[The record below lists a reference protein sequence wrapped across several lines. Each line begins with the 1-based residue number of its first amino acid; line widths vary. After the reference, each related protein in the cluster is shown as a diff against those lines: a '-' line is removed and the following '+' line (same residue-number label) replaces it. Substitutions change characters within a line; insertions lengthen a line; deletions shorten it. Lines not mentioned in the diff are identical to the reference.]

1 MANSP
6 PARRTPRV
14 RSSPLAP
21 TRREFQQ
28 ERARATYEAL
38 IKASR
43 ELFRKNGFRA
53 TQVPEIAQRAGVSVG
68 AFYRY
73 FDDKR
78 AVLVEGIHGALESNR
93 LAQARALS
101 VWRHRITNGEADPRA
116 FLETAIEFT
125 RQHLAVH
132 ADLLRTFVALSY
144 EDEEV
149 AALRRAYDESE
160 RRELA
165 RFIAAVTP
173 RDRIPSPLAAARVV
187 DIAVQEIA
195 HWGALEG
202 GRAAKEAR
210 TALVEMLDR
219 YLFA

>member
-1 MANSP
+1 MTNSRPAPSAKRGGDP
-6 PARRTPRV
+6 PIGPA
-14 RSSPLAP
+14 
-21 TRREFQQ
+21 RREFQQ

-38 IKASR
+38 LKAAQ
-43 ELFRKNGFRA
+43 ELFLQNGFRA
-53 TQVPEIAQRAGVSVG
+53 TQVPEIAKRAGVSVG

-78 AVLVEGIHGALESNR
+78 AVLIEIIHGTLESNR
-93 LAQARALS
+93 LAQARALR
-101 VWRHRITNGEADPRA
+101 VWRRRITSGEADPRA
-116 FLETAIEFT
+116 FLEVAVEFT
-125 RQHLAVH
+125 AQHLTVH

-160 RRELA
+160 RREFA

-173 RDRIPSPLAAARVV
+173 RERIPSPLAAARVV
-187 DIAVQEIA
+187 DIAIEEIA
-195 HWGALEG
+195 RWGSLEG

-210 TALVEMLDR
+210 AALVEMLDR

>member
-1 MANSP
+1 MTNSKPAPSAKRGGDP
-6 PARRTPRV
+6 PIGPA
-14 RSSPLAP
+14 
-21 TRREFQQ
+21 RREFQQ
-28 ERARATYEAL
+28 ERARATYKAL
-38 IKASR
+38 LKAAS
-43 ELFRKNGFRA
+43 ELFRQNGFRA
-53 TQVPEIAQRAGVSVG
+53 TQVPEIAKRAGVSVG

-78 AVLVEGIHGALESNR
+78 AVLVDGVHDALESNR
-93 LAQARALS
+93 LAQARALR
-101 VWRHRITNGEADPRA
+101 VWRRRITDGEADPRA
-116 FLETAIEFT
+116 FLETAVEFT
-125 RQHLAVH
+125 AQRLAVH
-132 ADLLRTFVALSY
+132 ADLLRIFVTLSY

-187 DIAVQEIA
+187 DIAAEEIA
-195 HWGALEG
+195 SWGALEG

-210 TALVEMLDR
+210 AALVEMLDR